1 VTLRE
6 LLEQSDLPEGAEQ
19 LLEVEPL
26 TQEEKRRILAL
37 TLAKA
42 GVTPMEKK
50 EKPRMKKNR
59 FGLLLMA
66 GVLCAGAVV
75 ASAAG
80 YFTVR
85 NDLARHLDAGE
96 NEQAL
101 VSQAGLDIGESCTV
115 DGWTITAA
123 QALGD
128 QTQIRILLDVTAP
141 EGTVLK
147 QGHYRLEVPQLEPLT
162 TFTFDEV
169 EDDDPTDNKM
179 SFVISTIPDK
189 DYRGETVKLHIGG
202 ISRYKDHTAEERLA
216 GADPFD
222 RDELIKGDFDLSF
235 KVDYQDTS
243 VTYKPGAEVD
253 TAGGKVKVEEVRLS
267 PLSVVVKLSGEGT
280 KVKEPGFA
288 TGADPDLEASMD
300 GGESGG
306 KDWTAYTVQDGAAS
320 AFGENGGLRSE
331 FGVTVEVKDKN
342 GSVIPWTTGDT
353 EPDSVTMTFAGIIDP
368 ADVASIVVNG
378 VEIPLTE

>member
-1 VTLRE
+1 MTLRE
-6 LLEQSDLPEGAEQ
+6 LLEQSDLPEGAEE
-19 LLEVEPL
+19 LVEVEPL

-42 GVTPMEKK
+42 GVAPTEKK
-50 EKPRMKKNR
+50 EKPHMKKNR

-85 NDLARHLDAGE
+85 GDLARHLDAGE
-96 NEQAL
+96 DEQAL
-101 VSQAGLDIGESCTV
+101 VSQAGLDLGESCTV
-115 DGWTITAA
+115 DGWTLTAA

-147 QGHYRLEVPQLEPLT
+147 PGHYRLEVPQLEPLT

-169 EDDDPTDNKM
+169 EDDEPTDNKM
-179 SFVISTIPDK
+179 SFVISTIPEK
-189 DYRGETVKLHIGG
+189 DYRGETIKLHIGG
-202 ISRYKDHTAEERLA
+202 ISRYKDHTMEERLA

-235 KVDYQDTS
+235 KVDYRDTS
-243 VTYKPGAEVD
+243 VTYKPGVEVD

-267 PLSVVVKLSGEGT
+267 PLSVVVKLSGAGT
-280 KVKEPGFA
+280 KVTPDFQA
-288 TGADPDLEASMD
+288 SADGSE
-300 GGESGG
+300 
-306 KDWTAYTVQDGAAS
+306 DWKAYTVQDGAAS

-331 FGVTVEVKDKN
+331 FGVTVEVKDKSGN
-342 GSVIPWTTGDT
+342 VIPWTTGDT
-353 EPDSVTMTFAGIIDP
+353 EPDSVTMTFTGIIDP